1 MTMRL
6 DARLRSIAEF
16 VPRGSRVADIGTD
29 HAQLAIELI
38 ASGRATHVIAA
49 DLNAGPLDAAR
60 KNIADAGLSKQ
71 IETRL
76 GDGLKVLRAGEV
88 DAVCM
93 AGMGGALMC
102 EILSDEIT
110 ASIARL
116 ILQPMNVSD
125 RVRTWLGQNGWGNE
139 YAGQYSTGSAFWFEF
154 IATFIFVKVVLKTTA
169 CDLKITGVVI
179 GLTLAA
185 IHILGMPITG
195 VSVNP
200 ARSFGPAIMAGGTA
214 LHQLWLFLLAPS
226 LAGLLAGI
234 CDLCCNCSCNI
245 QSALAPKVA
254 ALKAAAPKVE
264 AKPAAKPTIRPAA
277 PAKKTSATPAKKIPV
292 AKAATSKKAPAKRAA
307 KGRSA
312 GSGEPRLDL

>member
-1 MTMRL
+1 MKKY
-6 DARLRSIAEF
+6 IAEMLGTF
-16 VPRGSRVADIGTD
+16 VLVFIGCGTVVFASRYVGSIGVALAFGLALTTAAYTFGPISGAHVNPAVTLGFLSSGRMKLNQAMGYIVFQFIG
-29 HAQLAIELI
+29 ALLATAVVYMI
-38 ASGRATHVIAA
+38 AKGRATGYT
-49 DLNAGPLDAAR
+49 L
-60 KNIADAGLSKQ
+60 
-71 IETRL
+71 E
-76 GDGLKVLRAGEV
+76 
-88 DAVCM
+88 
-93 AGMGGALMC
+93 MG
-102 EILSDEIT
+102 
-110 ASIARL
+110 
-116 ILQPMNVSD
+116 
-125 RVRTWLGQNGWGNE
+125 LGQNGWGNE

-200 ARSFGPAIMAGGTA
+200 ARSFGPAIMTGGTA

-264 AKPAAKPTIRPAA
+264 AKPVAKPTTKPAA
-277 PAKKTSATPAKKIPV
+277 PAKKTSATAKATPV
-292 AKAATSKKAPAKRAA
+292 AKAATSKKA
-307 KGRSA
+307 

>member
-1 MTMRL
+1 MKKY
-6 DARLRSIAEF
+6 IAEMLGTF
-16 VPRGSRVADIGTD
+16 VLVFIGCGTVVFASRYVGSIGVALAFGLALTTAAYTFGPISGAHVNPAVTLGFLSSGRMKLNQAMGYIVFQFIG
-29 HAQLAIELI
+29 ALLATAVVYMI
-38 ASGRATHVIAA
+38 AKGRATGYT
-49 DLNAGPLDAAR
+49 L
-60 KNIADAGLSKQ
+60 
-71 IETRL
+71 E
-76 GDGLKVLRAGEV
+76 
-88 DAVCM
+88 
-93 AGMGGALMC
+93 MG
-102 EILSDEIT
+102 
-110 ASIARL
+110 
-116 ILQPMNVSD
+116 
-125 RVRTWLGQNGWGNE
+125 LGQNGWGNE

-200 ARSFGPAIMAGGTA
+200 ARSFGPAIMTGGTA

-264 AKPAAKPTIRPAA
+264 AKPVARPTTKPAA
-277 PAKKTSATPAKKIPV
+277 PAKKTSATAKATPV
-292 AKAATSKKAPAKRAA
+292 AKAAAPKKASAKRAT
-307 KGRSA
+307 KSRSA

>member
-1 MTMRL
+1 MKKY
-6 DARLRSIAEF
+6 IAEMLGTF
-16 VPRGSRVADIGTD
+16 VLVFIGCGTVVFASRYVGSIGVALAFGWALTTAAYTFGPISGAHVNPAVTLGFLSSGRMKLNQAMGYIVFQFIG
-29 HAQLAIELI
+29 ALLATAVVYMI
-38 ASGRATHVIAA
+38 AKGRATGYT
-49 DLNAGPLDAAR
+49 L
-60 KNIADAGLSKQ
+60 
-71 IETRL
+71 E
-76 GDGLKVLRAGEV
+76 
-88 DAVCM
+88 
-93 AGMGGALMC
+93 MG
-102 EILSDEIT
+102 
-110 ASIARL
+110 
-116 ILQPMNVSD
+116 
-125 RVRTWLGQNGWGNE
+125 LGQNGWGNE

-200 ARSFGPAIMAGGTA
+200 ARSFGPAIMTGGTA

-264 AKPAAKPTIRPAA
+264 AKPTAKPTIRPAA
-277 PAKKTSATPAKKIPV
+277 PAKKTSAT
-292 AKAATSKKAPAKRAA
+292 AKATPETKAAAPKKAPAKRAT
-307 KGRSA
+307 KSRSA

>member
-1 MTMRL
+1 MKKY
-6 DARLRSIAEF
+6 IAEMLGTF
-16 VPRGSRVADIGTD
+16 VLVFIGCGTVVFASRYVGSIGVALAFGLALTTAAYTFGPISGAHVNPAVTLGFLSSGRMKLNQAMGYIVFQFIG
-29 HAQLAIELI
+29 ALLATAVVYMI
-38 ASGRATHVIAA
+38 AKGRATGYT
-49 DLNAGPLDAAR
+49 L
-60 KNIADAGLSKQ
+60 
-71 IETRL
+71 E
-76 GDGLKVLRAGEV
+76 
-88 DAVCM
+88 
-93 AGMGGALMC
+93 MG
-102 EILSDEIT
+102 
-110 ASIARL
+110 
-116 ILQPMNVSD
+116 
-125 RVRTWLGQNGWGNE
+125 LGQNGWGNE
-139 YAGQYSTGSAFWFEF
+139 YAGQYSAGSAFWFEF

-200 ARSFGPAIMAGGTA
+200 ARSFGPAIMTGGTA

-264 AKPAAKPTIRPAA
+264 AKPAAKPTV
-277 PAKKTSATPAKKIPV
+277 KSATPAKKIPV
-292 AKAATSKKAPAKRAA
+292 AKAAAPKKAPAKRAT
-307 KGRSA
+307 KSRSA

>member
-76 GDGLKVLRAGEV
+76 GDGLKVLDAGEV
-88 DAVCM
+88 DIVCM

-102 EILSDEIT
+102 EILSDDIST
-110 ASIARL
+110 TIRRL

-125 RVRTWLGQNGWGNE
+125 RVRTWLGQNGWAIVDEDLAEVGGIVYEIICAVNRRLDQTE
-139 YAGQYSTGSAFWFEF
+139 VMHSTKRSQSPL
-154 IATFIFVKVVLKTTA
+154 LKQ
-169 CDLKITGVVI
+169 LKSDR
-179 GLTLAA
+179 LEKLQ
-185 IHILGMPITG
+185 
-195 VSVNP
+195 
-200 ARSFGPAIMAGGTA
+200 R
-214 LHQLWLFLLAPS
+214 
-226 LAGLLAGI
+226 
-234 CDLCCNCSCNI
+234 
-245 QSALAPKVA
+245 VA
-254 ALKAAAPKVE
+254 AEMEKSPRAVETEKYRQLKNRIVE
-264 AKPAAKPTIRPAA
+264 LMRD
-277 PAKKTSATPAKKIPV
+277 V
-292 AKAATSKKAPAKRAA
+292 
-307 KGRSA
+307 
-312 GSGEPRLDL
+312 D